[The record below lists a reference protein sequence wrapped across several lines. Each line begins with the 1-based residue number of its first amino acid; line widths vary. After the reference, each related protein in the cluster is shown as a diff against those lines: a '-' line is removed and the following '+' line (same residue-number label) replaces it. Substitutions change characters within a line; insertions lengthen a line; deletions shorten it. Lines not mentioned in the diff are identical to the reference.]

1 MHIAV
6 IDLGTNTFNL
16 AIGRWID
23 DSLSISYSTK
33 EGVALGMG
41 GINDG
46 MITSEAIQRAISCLK
61 RFKLQCVENKVSR
74 IHAIG
79 TSAIRDAQNSEEFC
93 AEIFIQTG
101 IKVEVVDGL
110 REAELIFKGI
120 ACTYSFPKSSLIM
133 DIGGGSTEFIQVVGG
148 KPTKSMSL
156 NIGVSRI
163 FQKFQFSDPLNQE
176 DICKIEDFLKENCTD
191 SFYSLN
197 AHFLVGA
204 SGSFETFFE
213 LVNREKFPDGLNTQE
228 VALSLFL
235 EELDNIIASTQAE
248 RDVNSFIIPIRKKM
262 APIAAVKT
270 RWVINR
276 IGIKEI
282 IISPCSLKEGIFSEL
297 KEFNK

>member
-1 MHIAV
+1 MQIAV

-16 AIGRWID
+16 AIGSWINE
-23 DSLSISYSTK
+23 SLRISYSTK

-46 MITSEAIQRAISCLK
+46 LITTEATQRAILCLK
-61 RFKLQCVENKVSR
+61 RFKLLCDEHKVSK

-79 TSAIRDAQNSEEFC
+79 TSAIRDAQNSEDFC
-93 AEIFIQTG
+93 DEIFKQTG
-101 IKVEVVDGL
+101 IRVEVIDGL

-120 ACTYSFPKSSLIM
+120 ACTYSFPNSSLIM
-133 DIGGGSTEFIQVVGG
+133 DIGGGSTEFIQVEGG

-163 FQKFQFSDPLNQE
+163 FQRFHFSDPLNQE
-176 DICKIEDFLKENCTD
+176 DIRKIEDFLEENCD
-191 SFYSLN
+191 PSFFDLT
-197 AHFLVGA
+197 ADVLVGA

-213 LVNREKFPDGLNTQE
+213 LVNRTKFPDGLKTHE
-228 VALSLFL
+228 VVLSLFL
-235 EELDNIIASTQAE
+235 EELEKIITSTQAE
-248 RDVNSFIIPIRKKM
+248 RDVNRFIIPIRKKM

-270 RWVINR
+270 RWVIKS

-282 IISPCSLKEGIFSEL
+282 VISPCSLKEGVLSEL
-297 KEFNK
+297 KEFS

>member
-1 MHIAV
+1 MQIAV

-16 AIGRWID
+16 AIGSWINE
-23 DSLSISYSTK
+23 SLRISYSTK

-46 MITSEAIQRAISCLK
+46 LITTEATQRAILCLK
-61 RFKLQCVENKVSR
+61 RFKLLCDEHKVSK

-79 TSAIRDAQNSEEFC
+79 TSAIRDAKNSEDFC
-93 AEIFIQTG
+93 DEIFKQTG
-101 IKVEVVDGL
+101 IRVEVIDGL

-120 ACTYSFPKSSLIM
+120 ACTYSFPNSSLI
-133 DIGGGSTEFIQVVGG
+133 IGGGSTEFIQVEGG

-163 FQKFQFSDPLNQE
+163 FQRFHFSDPLNQE
-176 DICKIEDFLKENCTD
+176 DIRKIEDFLEENCD
-191 SFYSLN
+191 PSFFNLT
-197 AHFLVGA
+197 ADVLVGA

-213 LVNREKFPDGLNTQE
+213 LVNRTKFPDGLKTQE
-228 VALSLFL
+228 VVLSLFL
-235 EELDNIIASTQAE
+235 EELEKIITSTQAE

-270 RWVINR
+270 RWVIKS

-282 IISPCSLKEGIFSEL
+282 VISPCSLKEGVFSEL
-297 KEFNK
+297 KEFS